1 MKTDTGGKKKSEYV
15 NSISLMVFL
24 KTPVASALH
33 YVHCNNLA
41 INSSFAS
48 FSSGG
53 LSESENAYLNALTK
67 YVSVAFA

>member
-1 MKTDTGGKKKSEYV
+1 MKTDTEKKKKKEYV

-24 KTPVASALH
+24 KTPVANALH

-41 INSSFAS
+41 INSSFAC

-53 LSESENAYLNALTK
+53 LSESENAYLNTLTK